1 MDENNGSFLLAKN
14 LSDVFYHIK
23 SVSKLQI
30 VGACTQ
36 PTAPRYK
43 AVSTRTIP
51 ELRNF
56 DKRERYIDFGP
67 AVTLAQ
73 ISSMGRTN
81 LPSVL
86 YDAVVSTATGPVR
99 NIATLAGN
107 ICKEGQKGTLY
118 APLLALDARLEIKNQ
133 AVVKY
138 IPFIKFTKIPPSFV
152 LTKIRVPANEWEVA
166 IFKRV
171 GPENRMSPLSASFV
185 FLVDTENDL
194 IVNMKIAFAGVPVF
208 RSRELENKLLGSK
221 LPLSDRAIADFLS
234 TADNLSQKEFVWSGA
249 APILKDQ
256 FLNLLENNLQLLS

>member
-1 MDENNGSFLLAKN
+1 MEENNGSFLLAKN

-23 SVSKLQI
+23 SVNKLKI

-36 PTAPRYK
+36 LTAPRCK

-73 ISSMGRTN
+73 ISAMGRTN
-81 LPSVL
+81 LPAVL
-86 YDAVVSTATGPVR
+86 YDAVTSTATGPVR

-107 ICKEGQKGTLY
+107 ICKEGQKGNLY

-133 AVVKY
+133 AVTKY
-138 IPFIKFTKIPPSFV
+138 IPFIKFTQIPPSFV
-152 LTKIRVPANEWEVA
+152 LTKIRVPVNEWEIS

-171 GPENRMSPLSASFV
+171 GPKSGVSPLNASFV

-221 LPLSDRAIADFLS
+221 LPLNDRAIADFLD
-234 TADNLSQKEFVWSGA
+234 TADSLSREEFERSGA
-249 APILKDQ
+249 APILKAQ
-256 FLNLLENNLQLLS
+256 FLRLLDNNLQLLS